1 MSGRITQLMSSSSI
15 LADLQAVTSQLDETQ
30 RKISS
35 GKELTRPSDNPFAV
49 ARALDYRSELTANMK
64 HQDNVAE
71 AHAWQTITDVSLGRI
86 GDLTQRARELLI
98 QASNDTVS
106 PNGRGAIA
114 LEIETIVESIKSQ
127 ANAQYAGRY
136 VLSGSATLTSPY
148 TPGGADTFNGNS
160 EAITREIGPGVQ
172 IQVNSVAATVI
183 GDGST
188 GLIGALRQIA
198 VNLYANDG
206 NALRDTDLAALTAA
220 SDALQNERAVVG
232 ARTNRLGAASG
243 RLEELEGVTRGLLS
257 ETEDADVAETLIRLT
272 QQQSAYQSALRAGA
286 QIMQSSLID
295 FLR

>member
-1 MSGRITQLMSSSSI
+1 MTRITQLMTTRSI
-15 LADLQAVTSQLDETQ
+15 LADLQTVANQLDQTQ
-30 RKISS
+30 RKIAS

-49 ARALDYRSELTANMK
+49 ARALDYRSELAVNEK

-71 AHAWQTITDVSLGRI
+71 ADAWQSITDVALARI
-86 GDLTQRARELLI
+86 GDFARRARDLVI
-98 QASNDTVS
+98 QAANDTVG
-106 PNGRGAIA
+106 PAGRAAIA
-114 LEIETIVESIKSQ
+114 LEIDTIAESIKSE

-136 VLSGSATLTSPY
+136 VFSGSATLTAPY
-148 TPGGADTFNGNS
+148 TPGGADAFNGNS

-172 IQVNSVAATVI
+172 IQVNSVTAGVI

-198 VNLYANDG
+198 VSLNANDG
-206 NALRDTDLAALTAA
+206 DALRNTDLQTLTVA

-243 RLEELEGVTRGLLS
+243 RLEELEEVSRRLLS
-257 ETEDADVAETLIRLT
+257 ETEDADIAETLIRYS
-272 QQQSAYQSALRAGA
+272 QQQSAYHSALRAGA